1 MCQTIKD
8 STMSAATMTSLV
20 APSARSFKRCFKPR
34 TARKAS
40 APTRIG
46 LNRFWNELEE
56 FYNRYDDRRA
66 RNLGKDLIQG
76 NSLPAYTTDTFDHER
91 EAAENAL
98 NERLEAAA
106 RHQQPPALPPKM
118 TACSCQHQQ
127 QLPSPPPCDSIDSIF
142 GSDKV
147 KNRQMNYS
155 VDSEV
160 DSSFGSLTSSDNE
173 DEDLDEVFFTTNPTD
188 HLPHIPRPPRT
199 LLDLIQ
205 RMSVGGADL

>member
-1 MCQTIKD
+1 MAS
-8 STMSAATMTSLV
+8 STATMTSL
-20 APSARSFKRCFKPR
+20 APSARSFKRSFKPR

-40 APTRIG
+40 ASTRIS

-66 RNLGKDLIQG
+66 RNLGKDLIG
-76 NSLPAYTTDTFDHER
+76 NTLPAYTTDTFDHDR

-106 RHQQPPALPPKM
+106 SHQQPPALPPKM
-118 TACSCQHQQ
+118 TACRCQH

-142 GSDKV
+142 DSDKV
-147 KNRQMNYS
+147 KSRQMNYS

-173 DEDLDEVFFTTNPTD
+173 DEDDEVFFTTNPTD
-188 HLPHIPRPPRT
+188 LPQIPRPPRT

-205 RMSVGGADL
+205 RMSVGADL